1 MAVTIITHLIFLVIY
16 IPSTG
21 ETLFSDKTL
30 LKCGQIGIIAVVILI
45 VAIPEGL
52 PLSIS
57 LAMSFSIN
65 RLKKEEI
72 LIKNIES
79 IQNMAMCHEI
89 SVGKTGT
96 LTKSRM
102 TVGKYQ
108 ITMNTDLTDH
118 IKEDL
123 YADAFST
130 RLEIASEIKQLI
142 EESIISNTDVYIVE
156 NEDDFSY
163 EPRGQEIEIALIKF
177 LIDNKKDI
185 HGEIVNRNKN
195 SAKIC

>member
-1 MAVTIITHLIFLVIY
+1 
-16 IPSTG
+16 
-21 ETLFSDKTL
+21 
-30 LKCGQIGIIAVVILI
+30 
-45 VAIPEGL
+45 
-52 PLSIS
+52 
-57 LAMSFSIN
+57 
-65 RLKKEEI
+65 
-72 LIKNIES
+72 
-79 IQNMAMCHEI
+79 MAMCHEI

-185 HGEIVNRNKN
+185 HGEIV
-195 SAKIC
+195 